1 MAASRERAVAGVT
14 SGLIGFGQEVSW
26 EARHFGR
33 TWHMTSR
40 ITEFDRPRFFVDEM
54 LRGPFRRFRHEHC
67 FEPSGEGTLM
77 TDLVEFK
84 MAGWTIVH
92 TVAGAYLRHLLG
104 TRNALIRA
112 EAERG

>member
-1 MAASRERAVAGVT
+1 
-14 SGLIGFGQEVSW
+14 
-26 EARHFGR
+26 
-33 TWHMTSR
+33 
-40 ITEFDRPRFFVDEM
+40 
-54 LRGPFRRFRHEHC
+54 
-67 FEPSGEGTLM
+67 M